1 MDFACVQF
9 EGKLVRERNTGDT
22 TEDIILEYGSYAM
35 HAKIGDT
42 GGGLTSYSDEDAS
55 WESVKLDE
63 QTVDF
68 TDLVGSGAQTA
79 FTVISAAS
87 LIAIINTLS
96 F

>member
-1 MDFACVQF
+1 MRQ
-9 EGKLVRERNTGDT
+9 RNTGDT

-42 GGGLTSYSDEDAS
+42 GEGLGSGTYTDDDAS

>member
-1 MDFACVQF
+1 
-9 EGKLVRERNTGDT
+9 
-22 TEDIILEYGSYAM
+22 M

-42 GGGLTSYSDEDAS
+42 GGGLNSLTDEDAS